1 MSKAIWIQ
9 KCCQANF
16 LMDGRFFIVKKQ
28 LEMHIIVLQDQYIAD
43 NFELVLLV
51 GKGDKNAISQS
62 WAYWH

>member
-1 MSKAIWIQ
+1 
-9 KCCQANF
+9 
-16 LMDGRFFIVKKQ
+16 MDGRFFIVKKQ
-28 LEMHIIVLQDQYIAD
+28 LEMHIIVLQDQYIVD